1 MKRALGGLLWL
12 AGLAYPFVVYFS
24 LGKVAVAWLLLPL
37 ALLWLLRS
45 LLDQSAT
52 GLLARALP
60 FGMAAFCLSVAIW
73 DALAFDATFALRAYP
88 VLVNAM
94 LLGVFAHSL
103 TSGMPVIER
112 LARLRHADLPAEG
125 VRYTRQLTKLWCAF
139 FAANGS
145 IAALLA
151 VFGSL
156 ESWTLYNGL
165 ISYLLIGA
173 LCLGEWCFRPAQ
185 GKRV

>member
-12 AGLAYPFVVYFS
+12 AGLAYPFAVYWG
-24 LGKVAVAWLLLPL
+24 LGKVAVAWLVLPL
-37 ALLWLLRS
+37 ALLWLLRT
-45 LLDQSAT
+45 LLDKSA
-52 GLLARALP
+52 GGVLARALP
-60 FGMAAFCLSVAIW
+60 FGMAVFCLAVAIG
-73 DALAFDATFALRAYP
+73 DALAFDATLALRAYP

-112 LARLRHADLPAEG
+112 LARLRQRDLPIEG
-125 VRYTRQLTKLWCAF
+125 VRYTRQVTKLWCAF
-139 FAANGS
+139 FVVNGS
-145 IAALLA
+145 IAAVLA
-151 VFGSL
+151 VFGSWQ
-156 ESWTLYNGL
+156 SWTLYNGL

-173 LCLGEWCFRPAQ
+173 LFLGEWCFRPSQ